1 MYIYT
6 AMAVQ
11 KNYIFKVWLTKYQKK
26 SPNVYENNLY
36 KKCNSGD
43 KKSYIYAYFEHTV
56 AVNKI
61 TQ

>member
-1 MYIYT
+1 
-6 AMAVQ
+6 MAVQ